1 MSEAEVVRE
10 SFSRRL
16 ILIEARVPDFE
27 AIGTSCSASRPQI
40 PTARSSDGANLM
52 ECTAPFLTAIRIFA

>member
-1 MSEAEVVRE
+1 MSEAEVVWE

-16 ILIEARVPDFE
+16 IEALVPDSE

-40 PTARSSDGANLM
+40 PTARSSDGASPM
-52 ECTAPFLTAIRIFA
+52 ECTAPFLNAIRIFA